1 MRGGRFAQEK
11 RPNPPQLFTGGRVS
25 DNYQWRRRFIDLVE
39 DVFRDLGFPPPAM
52 THDPAEPLSMEI
64 EVDEVSFEVVHVP
77 EQRPQKILI
86 ECNFGSPP
94 PAQVV
99 PVLTR
104 LLQVNLIL
112 AREHQATFGADSRTN
127 AVIFT
132 SSENLVDTNATAL
145 MDEMRALAKRAKEWR
160 RSYYLEDAG
169 ADAGVNLFET
179 LA

>member
-1 MRGGRFAQEK
+1 M
-11 RPNPPQLFTGGRVS
+11 S

-52 THDPAEPLSMEI
+52 THEPSEPLSMEI

-77 EQRPQKILI
+77 DQRPQHILI
-86 ECNFGSPP
+86 ECNFGLPP
-94 PAQVV
+94 PGQVV

-104 LLQVNLIL
+104 LLQVNLIM
-112 AREHQATFGADSRTN
+112 AREHQATFGADSRTG

-132 SSENLVDTNATAL
+132 SSESLAETNARAL

-160 RSYYLEDAG
+160 RSYYLED
-169 ADAGVNLFET
+169 DSVDNGVSLFET